1 MPILIPRDYL
11 SGKSPAACAG
21 FSFSFVWAILYL
33 TLRRLIFYLPIM
45 NRDYPLEKVRN
56 FGIIAH
62 IDAGKT
68 TTSERVLF
76 YTGSQHKIGEVHEG
90 ETTTDWME
98 QERERGITI
107 TSAAITC
114 FWTKSTEKDK
124 KDPAKK
130 SRFNIIDTPGH
141 IDFTAEVQRSM
152 RVLDGAI
159 VVLDGVAGVEPQS
172 ETNWRYA
179 DDASVPRVIFINKLD
194 RTGASFERSYASV
207 LDRLS
212 PKAIRMQI
220 PVGEEAAHEGAVDL
234 LTMKAYTFTGNMG
247 EEVVEGEIPENLLE
261 DAKKYRAELI
271 ERIVEQDDAA
281 MGAYLEGSEPSL
293 DELKKILRKAVINND
308 VFPVYCGSAL
318 KNKGVQ
324 LVLDAV
330 VEYLPSPLDLKPVTG
345 INPKTGEPVERHAS
359 DDEPFCALAFKLQTD
374 PFVGALTF
382 FRVYSGTLA
391 AGSYVYNS
399 TTGTKERVGR
409 IVRLQA
415 DKREEVAQV
424 FTGEIA
430 AAVGL
435 KDTKTSHTLCDEA
448 SPIILEEIKFPEP
461 VVSLRIEPKTKADQE
476 KMGIALRKLSD
487 EDPTF
492 RIKTDEET
500 NETIMSGMGELHLEI
515 LVDRM
520 KREFHVEANVGKPQ
534 VAYRETILGSS
545 EAEGKYIKQTGGR
558 GQYGHVKIRMKKMEP
573 LVEGA
578 KVLKNVVREDHFE
591 FINNIKGGVIPAEFI
606 TPVEKGLRE
615 AMGRGFLAGF
625 PMVDISI
632 DLYDGSYHDVD
643 SSEIAFKIA
652 ASMAFQEA
660 AQKAKPV
667 ILEPIMKVEVVVP
680 EQFMG
685 DITGSLSGKRG
696 QIEGMEDRGMNKAV
710 HAKVPLSEMFGYTTT
725 LRSMTEG
732 RGNMT
737 MEFDHYDVVP
747 TNVANDI
754 IASRK

>member
-1 MPILIPRDYL
+1 
-11 SGKSPAACAG
+11 
-21 FSFSFVWAILYL
+21 
-33 TLRRLIFYLPIM
+33 M

-114 FWTKSTEKDK
+114 FWTKTAEKDK
-124 KDPAKK
+124 KDASKK
-130 SRFNIIDTPGH
+130 FRFNIIDTPGH
-141 IDFTAEVQRSM
+141 IDFTAEVKRSM

-159 VVLDGVAGVEPQS
+159 VVFDGVAGVEPQS

-179 DDASVPRVIFINKLD
+179 DEAAVPRVCFINKLD
-194 RTGASFERSYASV
+194 RTGASFENSYASI

-220 PVGEEAAHEGAVDL
+220 PLGEEEKHEGAIDL
-234 LTMKAYTFTGNMG
+234 LRMKAYTYTGNMG
-247 EEVVEGEIPENLLE
+247 EEVVEGEIPADFLE
-261 DAKKYRAELI
+261 DAKKYRAALI

-281 MGAYLEGSEPSL
+281 MSAYLEGVEPSVE
-293 DELKKILRKAVINND
+293 ELNKILRKAVINNEI
-308 VFPVYCGSAL
+308 FPVYCGSAL

-330 VEYLPSPLDLKPVTG
+330 VDYLPSPLDLKPVTG
-345 INPKTGEPVERHAS
+345 INPKTNEPIERHAN

-382 FRVYSGTLA
+382 FRVYSGTLT

-399 TTGTKERVGR
+399 TTGSKERVGR

-415 DKREEVAQV
+415 DKREEVEKV

-435 KDTKTSHTLCDEA
+435 KDTKTSHTLCDEE

-476 KMGIALRKLSD
+476 KMGVALRKLSD

-500 NETIMSGMGELHLEI
+500 NETIISGMGELHLEI

-520 KREFHVEANVGKPQ
+520 KREFNVVADVGKPQ

-573 LVEGA
+573 IDPEA
-578 KVLKNVVREDHFE
+578 KVAKNVTREDHFE
-591 FINNIKGGVIPAEFI
+591 FINNIKGGAIPQEFI
-606 TPVEKGLRE
+606 GPVEKGMRE
-615 AMGRGFLAGF
+615 AMTRGVLAGF
-625 PMVDISI
+625 PMVDVSI

-643 SSEIAFKIA
+643 SSEIAYKIA

-660 AQKAKPV
+660 AQKAKAV
-667 ILEPIMKVEVVVP
+667 ILEPIMRVEVVMP
-680 EQFMG
+680 DQFMG

-747 TNVANDI
+747 TNVAQDI